1 MNQISTEILALSGEP
16 ALLARHFRVFF
27 ANAAAR
33 QLLGDDCEGRLLE
46 ELLGPALCEP
56 QAPSFL
62 LDQTICAAAAAL
74 PCRSMTRCSI
84 PCAAP

>member
-33 QLLGDDCEGRLLE
+33 QALLAPLARLRAGLRDARTAE
-46 ELLGPALCEP
+46 ETVSAASSRLSAMVE
-56 QAPSFL
+56 QAP
-62 LDQTICAAAAAL
+62 
-74 PCRSMTRCSI
+74 
-84 PCAAP
+84 

>member
-33 QLLGDDCEGRLLE
+33 QLLGDDCEGKLLK
-46 ELLGPALCEP
+46 ELLG
-56 QAPSFL
+56 
-62 LDQTICAAAAAL
+62 
-74 PCRSMTRCSI
+74 
-84 PCAAP
+84 